1 MDILE
6 VLFGSLP
13 IAVAGV
19 LAIALIA
26 VCVLFIVAP
35 VATMFYARKINQRMA
50 SIQANLASLTR
61 TIESK

>member
-26 VCVLFIVAP
+26 LCVLLIVAP

-50 SIQANLASLTR
+50 SIQASLASLTR
-61 TIESK
+61 TIQTK